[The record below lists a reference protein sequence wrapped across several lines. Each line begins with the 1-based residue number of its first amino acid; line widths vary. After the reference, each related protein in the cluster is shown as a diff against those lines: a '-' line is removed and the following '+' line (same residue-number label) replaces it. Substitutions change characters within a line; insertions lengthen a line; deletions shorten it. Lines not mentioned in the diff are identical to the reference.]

1 VSVVVEISA
10 IEENITTRQ
19 LIPFLFRFVFNS
31 RAEKILSRQMP
42 ARTTLRAGYAVV
54 AIRIQ
59 EAMDDLTSNDVRG
72 RLSDAVRDA
81 TKDTGN
87 WAYYID
93 HTGDDE
99 SGDVYYSC
107 GGDVMCSP
115 YEMSKQGDSAP
126 KAVVHHDA
134 GMKVVPRTIYE
145 PEADDADSYAT
156 MSESAK
162 LYTKALLYERFISKD
177 ERDAADSSDF
187 AGKGKSFP
195 ILKPGDVSAAA
206 HALGRAGSANSSIS
220 TIKSNIIAIAKRK
233 GWTKY
238 LPKAWQAGGSSESAR
253 REAAKLGNTTGLR
266 LVESAGCS
274 FIGDVPIRE
283 AARTSY
289 PIKIIS
295 PGTGSSAH
303 YPADVLKK
311 AAESGAFKRGTFMF
325 WNHPTDA
332 QERERPEGDL
342 NNLAAITTTD
352 GEYRETGAK
361 GPGIYAEAKVMADY
375 ADKIEQ
381 RAPHIGLSIRA
392 GGTSS
397 GKTVDGKPVL
407 ASIDHV
413 ESVDYVARAGRGGM
427 ALAESAKFARLLES
441 FNSNE
446 GGLSDMDAVEVT
458 KLKETV
464 ASQNAVIEGLRKRA
478 LRADALELAG
488 AVLATTS
495 LNEAQRKY
503 VAESVI
509 AQEIPVK
516 DGALDAAKLTEA
528 VNAAAK
534 AYSATLPSTGVRGM
548 GPGPTL
554 VQESVEV
561 KAAREA
567 ELKES
572 QARQVRALMD
582 LGLDEKAA
590 KESAGV
596 AA

>member
-1 VSVVVEISA
+1 
-10 IEENITTRQ
+10 
-19 LIPFLFRFVFNS
+19 
-31 RAEKILSRQMP
+31 MP
-42 ARTTLRAGYAVV
+42 VRTTLRAGYAEV

-93 HTGDDE
+93 HTGDEE

-115 YEMSKQGDSAP
+115 YEMSKQGESAP

-145 PEADDADSYAT
+145 PEADDADQYAT

-162 LYTKALLYERFISKD
+162 LYDKALLYERFISKD

-206 HALGRAGSANSSIS
+206 HALGRAGSANSSTS

-238 LPKAWQAGGSSESAR
+238 LPKAWQDGTKK
-253 REAAKLGNTTGLR
+253 EAAARGNTTGLK
-266 LVESAGCS
+266 LVESAGCA
-274 FIGDVPIRE
+274 FLGNVPIRE

-303 YPADVLKK
+303 YPEQVLKD
-311 AAESGAFKRGTFMF
+311 AATNGAFKKGTFMF
-325 WNHPTDA
+325 WNHPTSQ
-332 QERERPEGDL
+332 QESQRPEGDL
-342 NNLAAITTTD
+342 NDLAAITTSD
-352 GEYRETGAK
+352 GEYRENGAK

-413 ESVDYVARAGRGGM
+413 ESVDYVTRAGRGGM
-427 ALAESAKFARLLES
+427 ALAESAKFTKLLES
-441 FNSNE
+441 FNE
-446 GGLSDMDAVEVT
+446 GEVSDMDAAEIK
-458 KLKETV
+458 KLQESLAAQT
-464 ASQNAVIEGLRKRA
+464 AINERLLKRA

-495 LNEAQRKY
+495 LTEAQRKF

-509 AQEIPVK
+509 GTAESPREIPTKEGV
-516 DGALDAAKLTEA
+516 LDAAKLTEA
-528 VNAAAK
+528 VNAQAR
-534 AYSATLPSTGVRGM
+534 AYSATLPATGGVRGL
-548 GPGPTL
+548 GAGPTL
-554 VQESVEV
+554 VQESAEV

-567 ELKES
+567 NLKES
-572 QARQVRALMD
+572 QAREVKALME
-582 LGLDEKAA
+582 LGLSEAAA
-590 KESAGV
+590 KESVGV

>member
-1 VSVVVEISA
+1 M
-10 IEENITTRQ
+10 
-19 LIPFLFRFVFNS
+19 PF
-31 RAEKILSRQMP
+31 
-42 ARTTLRAGYAVV
+42 RTTLRAGYAEV

-93 HTGDDE
+93 HTGDEE

-115 YEMSKQGDSAP
+115 YEISKSGDNAAQ
-126 KAVVHHDA
+126 AVVHHDQ
-134 GMKVVPRTIYE
+134 GIKVIPRTIYE
-145 PEADDADSYAT
+145 PEADDADDYAT

-177 ERDAADSSDF
+177 ERDAADASDF

-195 ILKPGDVSAAA
+195 ILKPGDVTAAA
-206 HALGRAGSANSSIS
+206 HALGRAGSSNSSIS
-220 TIKSNIIAIAKRK
+220 TIKANIIAIAKRK
-233 GWTKY
+233 GWQKY
-238 LPKAWQAGGSSESAR
+238 LPKAWQDGTKK
-253 REAAKLGNTTGLR
+253 EAAKPGNTTGLR
-266 LVESAGCS
+266 LIESAGCS
-274 FIGDVPIRE
+274 FLGDVPIRE

-303 YPADVLKK
+303 YPEDVLKK
-311 AAESGAFKRGTFMF
+311 AAKEGAFRKGTFMF
-325 WNHPTDA
+325 WNHPTSA
-332 QERERPEGDL
+332 QESARPEGDL
-342 NNLAAITTTD
+342 NDLAAITTTD
-352 GEYRETGAK
+352 GEYRENGAK

-397 GKTVDGKPVL
+397 GKSVDGKPVL

-413 ESVDYVARAGRGGM
+413 ESVDYVTRAGRGGM
-427 ALAESAKFARLLES
+427 ALAESAKFTKLLES
-441 FNSNE
+441 FNSQE
-446 GGLSDMDAVEVT
+446 GEVSDMDAAEIK
-458 KLKETV
+458 KLQESLAAQT
-464 ASQNAVIEGLRKRA
+464 AINERLLKRA

-495 LNEAQRKY
+495 LTEPQRKF
-503 VAESVI
+503 VAESVVGT
-509 AQEIPVK
+509 ADAPREIPTK
-516 DGALDAAKLTEA
+516 DGVLDAAKLTES
-528 VNAAAK
+528 VNAFAK
-534 AYSATLPSTGVRGM
+534 SYSATLPATGGVRGM
-548 GPGPTL
+548 GAGPTL
-554 VQESVEV
+554 VQESAEQ
-561 KAAREA
+561 KTAREA
-567 ELKES
+567 ALKES
-572 QARQVRALMD
+572 QAREVRALME
-582 LGLDEKAA
+582 LGLSEAAA
-590 KESAGV
+590 KESVGV

>member
-1 VSVVVEISA
+1 
-10 IEENITTRQ
+10 
-19 LIPFLFRFVFNS
+19 
-31 RAEKILSRQMP
+31 MP
-42 ARTTLRAGYAVV
+42 VRTTLRAGYAEV

-93 HTGDDE
+93 HTGDEE
-99 SGDVYYSC
+99 SGDVYYCC
-107 GGDVMCSP
+107 GGDTMCSP
-115 YEMSKQGDSAP
+115 YEMSKQGETAS

-156 MSESAK
+156 MSESEK
-162 LYTKALLYERFISKD
+162 WYTKALLYERFISKG

-206 HALGRAGSANSSIS
+206 HALGRAGSGNSSAS
-220 TIKSNIIAIAKRK
+220 TIKANIIASARNK

-238 LPKAWQAGGSSESAR
+238 LPKAWQDGTNKESA
-253 REAAKLGNTTGLR
+253 AKPRNTTGLK
-266 LVESAGCS
+266 LIESAGC
-274 FIGDVPIRE
+274 FLGQIPVRE

-303 YPADVLKK
+303 YTEQVLKD
-311 AAESGAFKRGTFMF
+311 AAKTGAFKKGTFMF
-325 WNHPTDA
+325 WNHPTQA
-332 QERERPEGDL
+332 QESQRPEGDL
-342 NNLAAITTTD
+342 NDLAAITTSD
-352 GEYRETGAK
+352 GEYRETGPK
-361 GPGIYAEAKVMADY
+361 GAGIYAEAKVMADY

-413 ESVDYVARAGRGGM
+413 ESVDYVTRAGRGGM
-427 ALAESAKFARLLES
+427 ALAESTKFARLLES
-441 FNSNE
+441 FDSNSTE
-446 GGLSDMDAVEVT
+446 GEVSDMDAAEIK
-458 KLKETV
+458 KLQESLAAQT
-464 ASQNAVIEGLRKRA
+464 AINARLLARA
-478 LRADALELAG
+478 MRADAIELAG
-488 AVLATTS
+488 AVLSTTT

-509 AQEIPVK
+509 AIEVPAK
-516 DGALDAAKLTEA
+516 DGVLDAAKLTES

-534 AYSATLPSTGVRGM
+534 AYSATLPTTGGVRGL
-548 GPGPTL
+548 GAGPTL
-554 VQESVEV
+554 VQESAEL
-561 KAAREA
+561 KAARIEA
-567 ELKES
+567 LKES
-572 QARQVRALMD
+572 QAREVRALVE
-582 LGLDEKAA
+582 LGLSEAAA
-590 KESAGV
+590 KESVGV

>member
-1 VSVVVEISA
+1 
-10 IEENITTRQ
+10 
-19 LIPFLFRFVFNS
+19 
-31 RAEKILSRQMP
+31 
-42 ARTTLRAGYAVV
+42 
-54 AIRIQ
+54 
-59 EAMDDLTSNDVRG
+59 MDDLTSNDVRA
-72 RLSDAVRDA
+72 RLSDAVRYA

-145 PEADDADSYAT
+145 PEADDADNYAT
-156 MSESAK
+156 MSESEK
-162 LYTKALLYERFISKD
+162 LYSKALLYERFISKD

-206 HALGRAGSANSSIS
+206 HALGQAGSANSSTS

-238 LPKAWQAGGSSESAR
+238 LPKAWQDGTKKESA
-253 REAAKLGNTTGLR
+253 KPGNTTGLR
-266 LVESAGCS
+266 LIESAGCS
-274 FIGDVPIRE
+274 FLGEVPIRE

-303 YPADVLKK
+303 YPEQVLKD
-311 AAESGAFKRGTFMF
+311 AAKNGAFKKGTFMF
-325 WNHPTDA
+325 WNHPTSA
-332 QERERPEGDL
+332 QEAQRPEGDL
-342 NNLAAITTTD
+342 NDLAAITTSD
-352 GEYRETGAK
+352 GEYRENGAK

-392 GGTSS
+392 GGTTS
-397 GKTVDGKPVL
+397 GKSVDGKPVL

-413 ESVDYVARAGRGGM
+413 ESVDYVTRAGRGGM
-427 ALAESAKFARLLES
+427 ALAESAKFTQLLES
-441 FNSNE
+441 FNE
-446 GGLSDMDAVEVT
+446 GEVSDMDATEIK
-458 KLKETV
+458 KLQESHA
-464 ASQNAVIEGLRKRA
+464 ASLALIEKLQKRA

-495 LNEAQRKY
+495 LNEAQRKF
-503 VAESVI
+503 VAELVI
-509 AQEIPVK
+509 EREIPTK
-516 DGALDAAKLTEA
+516 DGALDAPKLTEA

-534 AYSATLPSTGVRGM
+534 SYSATLPATGGVRGM
-548 GPGPTL
+548 GAGLTV
-554 VQESVEV
+554 VQESAEV

-567 ELKES
+567 QVKES
-572 QARQVRALMD
+572 QGAQVRALMD
-582 LGLDEKAA
+582 LGLSESAA
-590 KESAGV
+590 KESVGV

>member
-1 VSVVVEISA
+1 
-10 IEENITTRQ
+10 
-19 LIPFLFRFVFNS
+19 
-31 RAEKILSRQMP
+31 MP
-42 ARTTLRAGYAVV
+42 VRTTLRAGYAEV

-156 MSESAK
+156 MSESEK
-162 LYTKALLYERFISKD
+162 WYTKALLYERFISKD

-206 HALGRAGSANSSIS
+206 HALGRAGSGNSSIS

-238 LPKAWQAGGSSESAR
+238 LPKAWQAGSSEAAR
-253 REAAKLGNTTGLR
+253 REAAQRGNTTGLK
-266 LVESAGCS
+266 LVESAGCA
-274 FIGDVPIRE
+274 FLGDIPIRE

-303 YPADVLKK
+303 YPEQVLKD
-311 AAESGAFKRGTFMF
+311 AAKNGAFKKGTFMF
-325 WNHPTDA
+325 WNHPTAA
-332 QERERPEGDL
+332 QESQRPEGDL
-342 NNLAAITTTD
+342 NDLAAITTSD

-413 ESVDYVARAGRGGM
+413 ESVDYVTKAGRGGM
-427 ALAESAKFARLLES
+427 ALAESSQFARLLES
-441 FNSNE
+441 FNSQE
-446 GGLSDMDAVEVT
+446 GEVSDMDAAEIK
-458 KLKETV
+458 KLQESLAAQT
-464 ASQNAVIEGLRKRA
+464 AINARLLARA
-478 LRADALELAG
+478 MRADALELAG
-488 AVLATTS
+488 AVLATTN

-509 AQEIPVK
+509 AVEVPTK
-516 DGALDAAKLTEA
+516 DGVLDAAKLTES

-534 AYSATLPSTGVRGM
+534 AYSATLPATGGVRGL
-548 GPGPTL
+548 GAGPTL
-554 VQESVEV
+554 VQESAEA
-561 KAAREA
+561 KAARLES
-567 ELKES
+567 LKES
-572 QARQVRALMD
+572 QAREVRALIE
-582 LGLDEKAA
+582 LGLSEAAA
-590 KESAGV
+590 KESVGV